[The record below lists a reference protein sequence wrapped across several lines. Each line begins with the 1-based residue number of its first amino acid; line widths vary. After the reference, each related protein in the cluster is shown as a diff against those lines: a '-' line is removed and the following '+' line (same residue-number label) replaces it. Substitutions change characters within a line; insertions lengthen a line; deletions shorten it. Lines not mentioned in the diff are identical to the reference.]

1 MWQDW
6 TAWLLATGC
15 FSSIRE
21 QGMACQTITVS
32 AYVEVGSF
40 TFVQELFD
48 KIPHKLLGDNL
59 NALKS
64 STCEFLSVYQGIS

>member
-1 MWQDW
+1 MAGLDG
-6 TAWLLATGC
+6 LAAC
-15 FSSIRE
+15 YWMFFSSIRE
-21 QGMACQTITVS
+21 QGLVCQTATVN

-64 STCEFLSVYQGIS
+64 SACEFLSVYQGIS